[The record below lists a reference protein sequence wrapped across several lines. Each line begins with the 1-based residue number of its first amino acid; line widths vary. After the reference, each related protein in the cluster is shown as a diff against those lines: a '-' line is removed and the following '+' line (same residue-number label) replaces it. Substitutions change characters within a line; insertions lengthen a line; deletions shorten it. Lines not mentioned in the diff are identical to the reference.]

1 MDFHYIKNA
10 YNQRCLDRLV
20 RAVAWYAAGHGSNPF
35 GGEFVVAGCAYLV
48 RVVKKISSYVPR
60 QSTGLRPASSHVCC
74 GAAVYGWGRGSEIFS
89 ICVRRSSS
97 S

>member
-48 RVVKKISSYVPR
+48 RVVKKNLLVCPTPKHRSKASLISRV
-60 QSTGLRPASSHVCC
+60 LRCS
-74 GAAVYGWGRGSEIFS
+74 
-89 ICVRRSSS
+89 CVWVG
-97 S
+97 